1 MGLVRKQLSNSLITA
16 RSDKFQKDMSYDRE
30 REMFDAKCGDCGN
43 DCQIPFKPKEDR
55 PVYCK
60 ECFQK
65 HKPEPR
71 GGSRFGGRSSYGR
84 GDRGDRGS
92 RFGRR
97 DDRPREMFDA
107 KCGDCG
113 NDCQI
118 PFKPKEDRPV
128 YCRECF
134 QNHRQ

>member
-1 MGLVRKQLSNSLITA
+1 MQNVGTVEMIVKYHSN
-16 RSDKFQKDMSYDRE
+16 QKKTDLYI
-30 REMFDAKCGDCGN
+30 A
-43 DCQIPFKPKEDR
+43 QIPFKPKEDR

-84 GDRGDRGS
+84 SDRGDRGS